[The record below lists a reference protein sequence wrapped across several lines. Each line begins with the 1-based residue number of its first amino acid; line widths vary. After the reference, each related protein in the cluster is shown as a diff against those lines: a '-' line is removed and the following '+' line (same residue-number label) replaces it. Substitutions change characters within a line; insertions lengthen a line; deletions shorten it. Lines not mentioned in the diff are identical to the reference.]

1 MARIYGKPKR
11 RFPWVVFLLLLASVY
26 AFWILPI
33 QLGVRKVEVEF
44 VKAEG
49 SEGRRK

>member
-1 MARIYGKPKR
+1 MYGRSKR
-11 RFPWVVFLLLLASVY
+11 RFPWVVFLLLLASAY
-26 AFWILPI
+26 AFWILPM

-49 SEGRRK
+49 G